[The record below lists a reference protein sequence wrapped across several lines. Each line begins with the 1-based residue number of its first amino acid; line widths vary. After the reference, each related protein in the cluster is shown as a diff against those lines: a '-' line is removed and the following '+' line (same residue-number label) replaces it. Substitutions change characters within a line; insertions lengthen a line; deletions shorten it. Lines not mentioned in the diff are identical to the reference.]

1 MPVFLQQKALKY
13 ISFSRVLFLNFD
25 LIFDEFAGLL
35 MFFGLQMGLLMALA
49 HWMLAEDSLPGEISV
64 FVNGHRM
71 HALTAGKGP
80 AVVLL
85 HGLLGSADAWH
96 PCFSRLGQ
104 ASSLYAV
111 DSLGIGRSE
120 RVPGLDASL
129 SAHADRLA
137 MFLTG
142 AGIDRADIVGTSHGG
157 AVAMMFAARHPER
170 VRSLVL
176 HAPAN
181 PFSLLGDP
189 LVHFYRTPLGHWFAN
204 QVPNL
209 PEKLQELALGR
220 MYGNNKVVRHEIL
233 ERYMSSLRV
242 PGTVQHVMS
251 IIDRWFEDMR
261 ELGAVL
267 DRLSDVP
274 TLLVWGT
281 HDRAVSL
288 ESGRQLEKIL
298 DRAEL
303 VVIEGLGHVPHD
315 EAPIAFADVVNE
327 FLHKIDRSE
336 THHGPQLV
344 QSNA

>member
-1 MPVFLQQKALKY
+1 
-13 ISFSRVLFLNFD
+13 
-25 LIFDEFAGLL
+25 
-35 MFFGLQMGLLMALA
+35 MALA
-49 HWMLAEDSLPGEISV
+49 HWMLADDSLPNEISV
-64 FVNGHRM
+64 LVNGHRM
-71 HALTAGKGP
+71 HGLTVGDGP
-80 AVVLL
+80 ALVLL
-85 HGLLGSADAWH
+85 HGLLGSADAWK
-96 PCFSRLGQ
+96 PCFSRLEME
-104 ASSLYAV
+104 SSVCAV

-120 RVPGLDASL
+120 RVPELDASL

-137 MFLTG
+137 VFMAETD
-142 AGIDRADIVGTSHGG
+142 IDRADIVGTSHGG
-157 AVAMMFAARHPER
+157 AVAMMFAARYPER
-170 VRSLVL
+170 VRSLIL

-189 LVHFYRTPLGHWFAN
+189 LVHFYRTPLGRWFAN
-204 QVPNL
+204 QVQNL

-242 PGTVQHVMS
+242 PGTVQHVMN

-261 ELGAVL
+261 ELGTVL
-267 DRLSDVP
+267 EKLRDVP

-303 VVIEGLGHVPHD
+303 VVLEGLGHLPHD
-315 EAPIAFADVVNE
+315 ETPIAFADVVND
-327 FLHKIDRSE
+327 FLRKIDRSE
-336 THHGPQLV
+336 THPGPLLV
-344 QSNA
+344 SSTTKA